1 MQRTLITITLL
12 LFGALT
18 VMALR
23 EVGYIGLFMSP
34 LQSLAGMQIFID
46 LVIALSLVMVWLWR
60 DAQTTGRNAWP
71 WLLATLMLGSFGPLL
86 YLLIKKPSATR

>member
-18 VMALR
+18 VMAMQ

-60 DAQTTGRNAWP
+60 DAQATGRNAWP

-86 YLLIKKPSATR
+86 YLLTKKSSATR

>member
-1 MQRTLITITLL
+1 MQRTLITITLF

-60 DAQTTGRNAWP
+60 DAQNTGRNAWP

-86 YLLIKKPSATR
+86 YLLTKKPSATR

>member
-1 MQRTLITITLL
+1 MQRTLITITLM

-18 VMALR
+18 VLAMQ

-46 LVIALSLVMVWLWR
+46 LVIALALVMFWLWR
-60 DAQTTGRNAWP
+60 DAQATGRTAWP
-71 WLLATLMLGSFGPLL
+71 WILATLMLGSFGPLM
-86 YLLIKKPSATR
+86 YLLTQKPSAST

>member
-18 VMALR
+18 VMAMQ

-60 DAQTTGRNAWP
+60 DAQATGRNAWP

-86 YLLIKKPSATR
+86 YLLTKKPSATR

>member
-18 VMALR
+18 VMAMQ
-23 EVGYIGLFMSP
+23 EVGYIGIFMSP

-60 DAQTTGRNAWP
+60 DAQATGRNAWP

-86 YLLIKKPSATR
+86 YLLTKKPSATR

>member
-18 VMALR
+18 VMAMQ

-34 LQSLAGMQIFID
+34 LQSLAGMQIFMD

-60 DAQTTGRNAWP
+60 DAQATGRNAWP

-86 YLLIKKPSATR
+86 YLLTKKPSATR